1 VCVATRGVAVFSLRR
16 LLCRRQS
23 YVLFYLLQSATHTKP
38 VLDLPRLAFNEQVYA
53 TVLFFE
59 YEVEVVFE
67 ILRNGVGLARNRNV
81 FALCGSRP
89 VFNEVFDI
97 VVVDVIC
104 IPTSVDRPE
113 VVGGPCGR
121 AGVV

>member
-1 VCVATRGVAVFSLRR
+1 
-16 LLCRRQS
+16 
-23 YVLFYLLQSATHTKP
+23 
-38 VLDLPRLAFNEQVYA
+38 VLDLPRLAFYEQVYA

-81 FALCGSRP
+81 LALCGSRP